1 MRKLVESTFVTLDGV
16 MSNPQRWGPAYW
28 DDEHASYAHDLLF
41 NADALL
47 LGRKTYE
54 AFAEAWPA
62 RSGDEYTD
70 RINSM
75 PKYVGSRTLEDAS
88 WNSTVLSGDV
98 VEEVARLKDQPGQDL
113 LKFGTGE
120 FSKTLLANNLVDE
133 YHFWM
138 FPVVA
143 GSGDHLFEGLD
154 ITHLK
159 LVGTTTFKSGIVV
172 LRYASN

>member
-28 DDEHASYAHDLLF
+28 DDQHAGYAHDLLF

-54 AFAEAWPA
+54 AFSQAWPA

-75 PKYVGSRTLEDAS
+75 PKYVASRTLSEAT
-88 WNSTVLSGDV
+88 WNSTVLNGDV
-98 VEEVARLKDQPGQDL
+98 VDQVSRLKDQPGQDL

-120 FSKTLLANNLVDE
+120 FSKTLLANKLIDE

-138 FPVVA
+138 FPVVS
-143 GSGDHLFEGLD
+143 GGGDHLFEGLD

-172 LRYASN
+172 LKYAPK